1 MKRIIFLLAIFS
13 LLLTACGGANTPAQ
27 DAGEANVPAQDS
39 GKLTVI
45 ATTSIVADVVA
56 NVGGDAVNV
65 QILLPVGTDP
75 HSFEPTPQDIA
86 KVADADIV
94 FANGAGLEAFID
106 HLLESADAEDKIVE
120 VSDGIELREH
130 PLAGAEHAEDE
141 HEGEEH
147 ADEHEDEHA
156 GEEHDDHADEDDHA
170 HEMGD
175 PHTWTDPNNVM
186 VWVGNIEAA
195 LSEAD
200 AANADTY
207 AANAAAYTAE
217 LEEVDRWIREEIA
230 QIPAENRKIV
240 TDHQLLGYYIE
251 EYGLEMAGAIIPGY
265 SSLSEPSAQE
275 LAAIED
281 AIKNAG
287 VQAIFVGNTVNSNL
301 SERVS
306 EDTGVALVFFY
317 TGSLSDA
324 DGDAPTY
331 LDYLRYNT
339 NAFVN
344 ALK

>member
-1 MKRIIFLLAIFS
+1 MKNKIVLLVLFS
-13 LLLTACGGANTPAQ
+13 LLLTACGA
-27 DAGEANVPAQDS
+27 ANVPEVDT
-39 GKLTVI
+39 GTLNVV

-65 QILLPVGTDP
+65 QILLPVGADP
-75 HSFEPTPQDIA
+75 HSFEPSPQDIA
-86 KVADADIV
+86 KVADAEIV

-106 HLLESADAEDKIVE
+106 HLLESADATDKIVE
-120 VSDGIELREH
+120 VSKGIELLAH
-130 PLAGAEHAEDE
+130 PNAAV
-141 HEGEEH
+141 
-147 ADEHEDEHA
+147 
-156 GEEHDDHADEDDHA
+156 EDDHEEGEDHD

-175 PHTWTDPNNVM
+175 PHTWTDPNNVL
-186 VWVGNIEAA
+186 VWVQNIEAA
-195 LSEAD
+195 LSKAD
-200 AANADTY
+200 PANAETY

-217 LEEVDRWIREEIA
+217 LEEMDAWIREQIA

-251 EYGLEMAGAIIPGY
+251 EYGLEMAGAIVPGY

-281 AIKNAG
+281 AIRETG
-287 VQAIFVGNTVNSNL
+287 VQAVFVGNTVNSNL
-301 SERVS
+301 AERVS
-306 EDTGVALVFFY
+306 EDTGVKLVFFF
-317 TGSLSDA
+317 TGSLSPA

-339 NAFVN
+339 NAFVT